1 MDEEQA
7 LWEVA
12 TALGSTFDADA
23 TRTRAHAA
31 AALLALMPE
40 GAPGPLDREWHEGL
54 AQATIPATVTLLAGG
69 ALDDYLQTGDNLS
82 GAAGAVAKLAPLA
95 GRRRHP
101 RSPRCCSRSSTPA
114 VTAPPEFDR
123 AGRRRG
129 RSSVGQPAVQGM
141 AGARSTRMP

>member
-54 AQATIPATVTLLAGG
+54 AQAAIPATVALLAGG
-69 ALDDYLQTGDNLS
+69 ALDDYLRTGENLS
-82 GAAGAVAKLAPLA
+82 GAAGAVAKLAPLPGA
-95 GRRRHP
+95 DDIHYAEVLLEKLYARRH
-101 RSPRCCSRSSTPA
+101 SA
-114 VTAPPEFDR
+114 A
-123 AGRRRG
+123 
-129 RSSVGQPAVQGM
+129 
-141 AGARSTRMP
+141 